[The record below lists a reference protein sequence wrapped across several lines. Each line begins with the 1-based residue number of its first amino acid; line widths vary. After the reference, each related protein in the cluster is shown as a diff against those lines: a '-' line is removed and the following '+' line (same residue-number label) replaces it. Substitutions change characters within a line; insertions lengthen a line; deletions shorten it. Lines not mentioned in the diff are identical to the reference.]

1 MAWAHSPKV
10 PPCMRVIESITRWL
24 GARAAKAVE
33 TFTTTGSGSV
43 ASAGWSTGSVSVMH
57 SSGVGGGVRPGK
69 RSQRARGG
77 RAEAVGDRA
86 LDVRGRRPEA
96 AEFDP
101 AGVAKRAR
109 PHGDLGPGRS
119 GLSPDGDRAG
129 QPAGDLGDGRAGYRG
144 NRLADGA
151 VGCERHGR
159 SERPGRAGEALHVP
173 AEGVEADD
181 DLARH

>member
-33 TFTTTGSGSV
+33 TFTTTGSGSA

-69 RSQRARGG
+69 GSQRPGGG
-77 RAEAVGDRA
+77 RAEPVGHRGGG
-86 LDVRGRRPEA
+86 VRGRRPEIAASRVVVPPALVRSPPEA

-109 PHGDLGPGRS
+109 PHRDLGPGRS
-119 GLSPDGDRAG
+119 RLSPDGDRAG

-144 NRLADGA
+144 HRLADGA
-151 VGCERHGR
+151 VGR
-159 SERPGRAGEALHVP
+159 
-173 AEGVEADD
+173 
-181 DLARH
+181 